1 MLGITAL
8 YAGLIA
14 LVFLVLSFRVIGYR
28 RSNQIG
34 LGDAG
39 DKSLLKRIRAQ
50 ANCAEYAPI
59 GLILLALVEAQGA
72 PGWVVHGLGITLLLG
87 RVAHAYGFSA
97 SPPVM
102 NLRVAGVLLTTGM
115 IALSAIGLIA
125 HALV

>member
-14 LVFLVLSFRVIGYR
+14 LLFMVLSFRVIGYR

-39 DKSLLKRIRAQ
+39 DKSLLKRMRAQ

-59 GLILLALVEAQGA
+59 GLILLALVEAQGT
-72 PGWVVHGLGITLLLG
+72 PGWVVHGLGLMLLAG
-87 RVAHAYGFSA
+87 RLAHGYGFSA

-102 NLRVAGVLLTTGM
+102 NLRVGGMLLTTGM
-115 IALSAIGLIA
+115 IALAAIGLIA